1 MHLPPRGQARSV
13 SALTLISRTPDLVY
27 IFGTPA
33 SSVTSDFLYIILFQ
47 RRARRLFRSFSPFY
61 MKMAYPLQFS
71 AGNPHTPRHGKAA
84 DTSRNSV
91 HRKTLPTPA
100 FRRKTALLWLLF
112 SMLLLWCI
120 GRIFKPSGQTD
131 RIPFSHEPIAEQV
144 IRINIPSDPS

>member
-1 MHLPPRGQARSV
+1 
-13 SALTLISRTPDLVY
+13 
-27 IFGTPA
+27 
-33 SSVTSDFLYIILFQ
+33 
-47 RRARRLFRSFSPFY
+47 

-71 AGNPHTPRHGKAA
+71 AGNPHTPRHGKPA
-84 DTSRNSV
+84 DTSRNSM

-112 SMLLLWCI
+112 SILLLWCI

-144 IRINIPSDPS
+144 IRINSRPDPS